1 MIRGSALA
9 PGREAKQTRGM
20 EPPTS
25 RPKVLAR
32 ELGEFLLQ
40 FSIAL
45 HRFGIYP
52 RDHPALVPLTASIL
66 GRLRVLLLERERLT
80 LGVAQSQLVIEGV
93 ATDRRNPVL
102 LELARRLH
110 DHQIGA
116 ITFRREVDENAL
128 HWLLEA
134 LAVHPE
140 RRGEPE
146 GLRPASERPS
156 LSGIILHPL
165 GYDLLSLQG
174 GEEEAWRPEPTRA
187 TSLWMGLAQAA
198 MATSREASVEASL
211 PGPAPDPG
219 DPPASGN
226 GASPE
231 TPPAG
236 GAEVA
241 LSLATHRRESAYEQ
255 VIVGYLLQI
264 AEELRHGAGPEVD
277 GVRRRMVE
285 MVRELDEDTLE
296 RILRMGGDTARLR
309 SFVLDSSE
317 ALNLDAVLKL
327 LRAAASSTERNLSSP
342 LTRVLTKLALH
353 AEQGDEGVRDRAA
366 GAFRET
372 VEAVILDWDAEAK
385 GETESEAEGRA
396 PAFDRGGAISAATS
410 PDYSLLLDTMARASP
425 LFPAIPGE
433 EGEGFEMEGPDGALR
448 LIQTALE
455 VNGDGPMV
463 RRAVAALTAEGRVL
477 EILRL
482 TDAWAPDTWPPDT
495 WPPSE
500 AATNGCL
507 AHRLREEL
515 ATPGELA
522 RLLSGGER
530 VAGERIA
537 GDRIAGDR
545 VTGDRAAEDRIA
557 RKLDPG
563 AVAEMSERVGEAA
576 IGPLLDALEGSES
589 RTVRRRAFDAL
600 AGLGPRLAQGLAP
613 RIPELGRDPRWYVR
627 RNLLSLLRSAGEVP
641 DGFSPLPFLR
651 DPDVRVR
658 KTALLLAVELS
669 RKLTAMEEQGEMRAE
684 ARWEM
689 RAEALRTAL
698 DDPEAGVVRSALLEL
713 QCGLPDSVV
722 PRLVRGLLA
731 ASDADAERASEL
743 RPLALRALRGCPA
756 RPALDAALQV
766 LDGGRT
772 LLGRRKLPP
781 ASPEVREALGVALS
795 PPWRG
800 HPETS
805 WIGPALELAA
815 PRDPDYASWVRALE
829 PGESG
834 PG

>member
-1 MIRGSALA
+1 
-9 PGREAKQTRGM
+9 M

-25 RPKVLAR
+25 RPKILAR
-32 ELGEFLLQ
+32 ELGEFLFQ
-40 FSIAL
+40 YSIAL

-116 ITFRREVDENAL
+116 ITFRREVDEGSL
-128 HWLLEA
+128 QWLLDA

-140 RRGEPE
+140 RSGEPE

-174 GEEEAWRPEPTRA
+174 GEEEAWRPEPARA
-187 TSLWMGLAQAA
+187 TSLWLGLAQAA
-198 MATSREASVEASL
+198 MATSRDASVEVSL
-211 PGPAPDPG
+211 PRPAPYLG

-226 GASPE
+226 GASPG
-231 TPPAG
+231 THPAG

-241 LSLATHRRESAYEQ
+241 HSLATHRRESAYEQ

-309 SFVLDSSE
+309 SFMLDSSE
-317 ALNLDAVLKL
+317 ALNLDAVMKL

-372 VEAVILDWDAEAK
+372 VEAVILDWD
-385 GETESEAEGRA
+385 TEAEGEAERETEGEGEGGA
-396 PAFDRGGAISAATS
+396 PASGRGSAISAATS

-433 EGEGFEMEGPDGALR
+433 EGKGFEMEGPDGALR

-482 TDAWAPDTWPPDT
+482 TDGWPPDAWPPDT
-495 WPPSE
+495 RPPSE
-500 AATNGCL
+500 AATDGDL

-522 RLLSGGER
+522 RLLSGGDR
-530 VAGERIA
+530 VARN
-537 GDRIAGDR
+537 
-545 VTGDRAAEDRIA
+545 
-557 RKLDPG
+557 LDPG
-563 AVAEMSERVGEAA
+563 TVAEMTERVGEAA

-600 AGLGPRLAQGLAP
+600 AGLGPRLAHGLAP
-613 RIPELGRDPRWYVR
+613 RIPERCRDPRWYVR

-641 DGFSPLPFLR
+641 EGFSPLPFLR

-658 KTALLLAVELS
+658 KAALLLAVDLS
-669 RKLTAMEEQGEMRAE
+669 RKPAATEEPGEMRAE
-684 ARWEM
+684 VRSEMRAEVRSEM

-698 DDPEAGVVRSALLEL
+698 DDPEAGVVRTALLEL
-713 QCGLPDSVV
+713 QSGLPDSVI
-722 PRLVRGLLA
+722 PRLVQGLLA
-731 ASDADAERASEL
+731 ATDADAERVSEL

-772 LLGRRKLPP
+772 LLGRRRLPP

-800 HPETS
+800 HPDTG

-815 PRDPDYASWVRALE
+815 PRDPDYAAWVRALE
-829 PGESG
+829 PGGSG
-834 PG
+834 PA

>member
-1 MIRGSALA
+1 
-9 PGREAKQTRGM
+9 M

-116 ITFRREVDENAL
+116 ITFRREVDERSL
-128 HWLLEA
+128 QWLLNA

-140 RRGEPE
+140 RSGEPE
-146 GLRPASERPS
+146 GLRPASERPP

-174 GEEEAWRPEPTRA
+174 GEEEAWRPEPARA
-187 TSLWMGLAQAA
+187 TSLWLGLAQAA
-198 MATSREASVEASL
+198 MATSREASAEVSL
-211 PGPAPDPG
+211 HGPAPYLG

-226 GASPE
+226 AASPGAH
-231 TPPAG
+231 PAG

-241 LSLATHRRESAYEQ
+241 HSLATHRRESAYEQ

-296 RILRMGGDTARLR
+296 RILRMGGDTARLQ
-309 SFVLDSSE
+309 SFMLDSSE
-317 ALNLDAVLKL
+317 ALNLDAVMKL

-372 VEAVILDWDAEAK
+372 VEAVILDWDADTAAEAE
-385 GETESEAEGRA
+385 GETEGETEGEAEGRA
-396 PAFDRGGAISAATS
+396 PASGRGSAISAATS

-463 RRAVAALTAEGRVL
+463 RRAVAALTADGRVL
-477 EILRL
+477 EILRI
-482 TDAWAPDTWPPDT
+482 TDAWPPDT

-500 AATNGCL
+500 ATTDGYL

-522 RLLSGGER
+522 RLLSGGDR
-530 VAGERIA
+530 VAGN
-537 GDRIAGDR
+537 
-545 VTGDRAAEDRIA
+545 
-557 RKLDPG
+557 LDPG
-563 AVAEMSERVGEAA
+563 AVAEMTERVGEAA
-576 IGPLLDALEGSES
+576 IGPLLDALERSES

-613 RIPELGRDPRWYVR
+613 RIPELCRNPRWYVR
-627 RNLLSLLRSAGEVP
+627 RNFLSLLRSAGEVP
-641 DGFSPLPFLR
+641 EGFSPLPFLR

-658 KTALLLAVELS
+658 KAALLLAVDLS
-669 RKLTAMEEQGEMRAE
+669 RKPAATEERGEMRVE
-684 ARWEM
+684 VRSEM

-698 DDPEAGVVRSALLEL
+698 DDPEAGVVRTALLEL
-713 QCGLPDSVV
+713 QSGLPDSVI

-731 ASDADAERASEL
+731 ATDAEAERASEL

-800 HPETS
+800 HPDTG

-815 PRDPDYASWVRALE
+815 PRDPDYAAWVRALE
-829 PGESG
+829 PGESD
-834 PG
+834 PA